1 MMKAFSYPYNL
12 QGRKSVKKV
21 DIDYMTD
28 SIVMEIDS
36 SLINKEEI
44 KKRLEKSNHK
54 DLSYKKRYNKDVSEN
69 TTE

>member
-28 SIVMEIDS
+28 SVVMEIDS

-54 DLSYKKRYNKDVSEN
+54 DLSNKKRYNKDVSE
-69 TTE
+69 T